1 MLVLETLRAV
11 QQSLRTVIQTN
22 KKIGFVPTMGALHEG
37 HLSLITKAKETCD
50 LVVASIFVNPTQF
63 NNPAD
68 LDKYPRMPEEDAALL
83 ESVGCDFLFL
93 PTTESI
99 YPEGYEHLK
108 MDLAPLDEVMEGKYR
123 PGHFA
128 GVIDVVSRLFDI
140 VKPTHAFFGRKDFQQ
155 VMIIKYMTKK
165 LNLPIE
171 IVVGETIREQSGL
184 AMSSRNLR
192 LTEQQKQQA
201 TVIYETLSF
210 GKEMAPFLSPQE
222 VLIEMISILE
232 VSPLELEYL
241 EIVDAETLL
250 PLTDF
255 WLPGATACVVAYCGE
270 VRLIDNLE
278 LVTA

>member
-11 QQSLRTVIQTN
+11 QQSLKTAIQTN

-165 LNLPIE
+165 LNLTIE

-192 LTEQQKQQA
+192 LSEQQKQQA

-222 VLIEMISILE
+222 VLIEMISIIE
-232 VSPLELEYL
+232 ASTLELEYL

>member
-1 MLVLETLRAV
+1 MLVLETLRGF
-11 QQSLRTVIQTN
+11 QQSLKTAIQTN

-192 LTEQQKQQA
+192 LSEQQKQQA

>member
-11 QQSLRTVIQTN
+11 QQSLKTAIETN

-165 LNLPIE
+165 LNLTIE

-192 LTEQQKQQA
+192 LSEQQKQQA

-222 VLIEMISILE
+222 VLIEMISIIE
-232 VSPLELEYL
+232 ASTLELEYL

>member
-1 MLVLETLRAV
+1 
-11 QQSLRTVIQTN
+11 
-22 KKIGFVPTMGALHEG
+22 
-37 HLSLITKAKETCD
+37 
-50 LVVASIFVNPTQF
+50 
-63 NNPAD
+63 
-68 LDKYPRMPEEDAALL
+68 
-83 ESVGCDFLFL
+83 
-93 PTTESI
+93 
-99 YPEGYEHLK
+99 
-108 MDLAPLDEVMEGKYR
+108 MDLSPLDEVMEGKYR

-128 GVIDVVSRLFDI
+128 GVIDVVSRFFDI

-171 IVVGETIREQSGL
+171 IVVGDTIREKSGL

-192 LTEQQKQQA
+192 LSEQQKQQA
-201 TVIYETLSF
+201 TVIYENLSF

>member
-11 QQSLRTVIQTN
+11 QQSLKTAIQTN

-165 LNLPIE
+165 LNLTIE

-222 VLIEMISILE
+222 VLLEMISILE
-232 VSPLELEYL
+232 ASPLELEYL

>member
-1 MLVLETLRAV
+1 MLILETLRAV
-11 QQSLRTVIQTN
+11 QQSLKTAIQTN

-192 LTEQQKQQA
+192 LSEQQKQQA

>member
-1 MLVLETLRAV
+1 LLVLETLRAV
-11 QQSLRTVIQTN
+11 QQSLKTAIETN

-68 LDKYPRMPEEDAALL
+68 LDKYPRMPEKDAALL

-165 LNLPIE
+165 LNLTIE

-222 VLIEMISILE
+222 VLIEMISIIE
-232 VSPLELEYL
+232 ASTLELEYL

>member
-11 QQSLRTVIQTN
+11 QQSLKTAIQTN

-68 LDKYPRMPEEDAALL
+68 LDKYPRMPEEDATLL

-93 PTTESI
+93 PTTEFI

-201 TVIYETLSF
+201 TVIYETLRF
-210 GKEMAPFLSPQE
+210 GKEMSPFLSPQE
-222 VLIEMISILE
+222 VLLEMISILE

-241 EIVDAETLL
+241 EIVDAESLL

>member
-1 MLVLETLRAV
+1 MLILETLRGF
-11 QQSLRTVIQTN
+11 QQSLKTAIQTN

-192 LTEQQKQQA
+192 LSEQQKQQA

>member
-1 MLVLETLRAV
+1 MLVLETLRAA
-11 QQSLRTVIQTN
+11 QQSLKTAIQTN

-83 ESVGCDFLFL
+83 QSVGCDFLFL
-93 PTTESI
+93 PTAESI

-210 GKEMAPFLSPQE
+210 GKEMSPFLSPQE
-222 VLIEMISILE
+222 VLLEMISILE

-241 EIVDAETLL
+241 EIVDAESLL

>member
-11 QQSLRTVIQTN
+11 QQSLKTAIQTN

-165 LNLPIE
+165 LNLTIE

-222 VLIEMISILE
+222 VLLEMISILE

>member
-1 MLVLETLRAV
+1 LLVLETLRAV
-11 QQSLRTVIQTN
+11 QQSLKTAIETN

-165 LNLPIE
+165 LNLTIE

-192 LTEQQKQQA
+192 LSEQQKQQA

-222 VLIEMISILE
+222 VLIEMISIIE
-232 VSPLELEYL
+232 ASTLELEYL

>member
-1 MLVLETLRAV
+1 MVVLETISAV
-11 QQSLRTVIQTN
+11 GDALTPEVKVQKT
-22 KKIGFVPTMGALHEG
+22 IGFVPTMGALHEG
-37 HLSLITKAKETCD
+37 HLSLIEKAKATCD
-50 LVVASIFVNPTQF
+50 VVVASIFVNPTQF
-63 NNPAD
+63 NKAAD
-68 LDKYPRMPEEDAALL
+68 LDKYPRMPDEDVALL

-93 PTTESI
+93 PTTNTM
-99 YPEGYEHLK
+99 YPVGYEHLK
-108 MDLAPLDEVMEGKYR
+108 MDLSPLDEVMEGKYR

-128 GVIDVVSRLFDI
+128 GVVDVVSRLFDI

-171 IVVGETIREQSGL
+171 IVVGDTIREQSGL

-201 TVIYETLSF
+201 SVIYETLSF

-222 VLIEMISILE
+222 VLVEMISILE
-232 VSPLELEYL
+232 ASTLELEYL
-241 EIVDAETLL
+241 EIVDVETLL

-255 WLPGATACVVAYCGE
+255 WLPGATACVVAYSGE

-278 LVTA
+278 LVTV

>member
-1 MLVLETLRAV
+1 LLVLETLRAV